1 MKSRNNKGYKI
12 QSYGRI
18 FDGSERRRKK
28 RIRNSIIFVLAVLL
42 LVFVGYSISGPL
54 SNLLKGEKTER
65 PSQSS
70 SSNKTP
76 LTSQI
81 VSSEIASPEA
91 PQKAEI
97 SELKA
102 AYLPISTAAEPA
114 ALEAFITNI
123 KNLGYNALVLE
134 LKDEDGTIYYNT
146 QNTMAATVGAVSEN
160 AVENISEIV
169 TKLKGENI
177 VPIAQINAFKDKIA
191 TRNPAAKI
199 LYTKQEGWSWFDSAN
214 GKPWLNPYSSE
225 AQGYVTALSCELAE
239 LGFENIM
246 VSSIM
251 FPDVS
256 NFVNADFGELEK
268 TVSHAEILSQYTQI
282 LKDALNA
289 KNAKLLLSYNASEA
303 GRENNIIY
311 GGANPVNFACDALVP
326 ELVVEADSGAVL
338 SSFIGSVRATNP
350 AAVLMPRFTPADSS
364 GAAFTKEQIAA
375 QISVCAGCGVYVFE
389 KNGNYI
395 G

>member
-28 RIRNSIIFVLAVLL
+28 RIRNTIIIILVVLL
-42 LVFVGYSISGPL
+42 LVFVGYSIAGPL

-70 SSNKTP
+70 SSKP
-76 LTSQI
+76 PVTSQI
-81 VSSEIASPEA
+81 ASSEIALPET
-91 PQKAEI
+91 PEKAEL

-102 AYLPISTAAEPA
+102 ACLPLSAAADSA
-114 ALEAFITNI
+114 ALKAFITNI
-123 KNLGYNALVLE
+123 KSLGYNAAVLE
-134 LKDEDGTIYYNT
+134 LKDEDGTVYYNT
-146 QNTMAATVGAVSEN
+146 QNPMAASVGAVSEK
-160 AVENISEIV
+160 ALGNISEIV
-169 TKLKGENI
+169 TRLKAENI
-177 VPIAQINAFKDKIA
+177 VPIAQVNAFKDKIA

-199 LYTKQEGWSWFDSAN
+199 LYTKHEGWSWFDAAN

-225 AQGYVTALSCELAE
+225 AQGYITSISCELVD

-268 TVSHAEILSQYTQI
+268 TVSHAEILSQYTKL

-303 GRENNIIY
+303 ARQNNVIY
-311 GGANPVNFACDALVP
+311 GGADPKSFSYDALVP
-326 ELVVEADSGAVL
+326 NLSLESDSGAAL
-338 SSFIGSVRATNP
+338 SSLIGSVRTAYPT
-350 AAVLMPRFTPADSS
+350 AVLMPQFSPIDSA
-364 GAAFTKEQIAA
+364 GVAFTKEQIDA
-375 QISVCAGCGVYVFE
+375 QISVCAGCGVYVCD